1 MRKILFISL
10 LISCV
15 YEVPMLAQNDEW
27 KNPKVNSVN
36 REAMNTDFFAYSS
49 VKEAQE
55 GIKENST
62 NYLSLNGY
70 WKFCW
75 VRNAQDR
82 PTDFFRLDF
91 NDNSWSDMPVPGMWE
106 LNGYGDPVYVNT
118 GYAWRNQFKNNPPY
132 VPEENN
138 HVGSYRKEVII
149 PQDWK
154 SKDIFIHFGS
164 VVSNIYLWVNGH
176 YVGYSEDS
184 RLEAE
189 FNLTK
194 YLKPGKNLIAF
205 QVFRWCDGTYLED
218 QDFIRYSGVA
228 RDCFLYAKNT
238 QHIKDIRVTPDLDS
252 DYKNGSL
259 DVEIDLKGSGIVD
272 IQLFNAKNEKCA
284 TATLEGK
291 SKLSTTL
298 LVENP
303 DKWNAESPAL
313 YTLFVTF
320 KRKNSIYEVI
330 PIKVGFRKIEIK
342 KSQVLV
348 NGQPVLFKG
357 VNRHEMDPDNGYF
370 VSKERMIQDIQIMKR
385 LNINAVRTSHYPNS
399 SFWYELCDLYGLYVV
414 AEANLESHGMGY
426 GEASLSKEKNYEI
439 AHLERNQRNVQRNY
453 NHPSI
458 IFWSL
463 GNEAG
468 FGPNFEKCYNW
479 VKNEDKTRP
488 VQYEQARTND
498 YTDIYCP
505 MYLGYEAAEKY
516 CLGNVDKPL
525 IQCEYAHA
533 MGNSLGGFKEY
544 WDMIRK
550 YPKYQGGFI
559 WDFVDQSPRWKT
571 KDGTMI
577 YAYGGDFNKHDAS
590 DQNFLNNGLISPDRK
605 LNPHA
610 NEVAYYYQSIWT
622 TLEDFSKGE
631 ILVYNEHFFRDLSAY
646 CLEWELLVDG
656 EVKQLG
662 TVSTLYILPQQKKK
676 IQLPIAPENLQSKG
690 ELLLN
695 VRYRLRSQEGLL
707 PAGTIVAYNQL
718 NLSPY
723 QYPELEMRNE
733 PVVNIDVVIP
743 SIKEQNKDYLMVEGR
758 DFVIE
763 FNRHNGF
770 ISKYN
775 VDNVD
780 LMDEN
785 SQLVPNFW
793 RAPTDNDFGANL
805 QVKYAVWKNPEIILD
820 SMSWGVENGMAV
832 IRSIH
837 KMESVQSVLK
847 IEYVINNEGTVK
859 ISQKI
864 STNKNAEIPN
874 MFRFGM
880 KMKMPKQFNELEY
893 YGRGPV
899 ENYSDRNNS
908 ALVGKYRQYVSEQFY
923 PYIRPQETGTR
934 TDLRWWT
941 VLDISGNGLKFI
953 SDEPFSASAL
963 SYTIESLDDGAY
975 KRQSHSSEIAKDRST
990 NLCIDKKQMGL
1001 GCVDSWGQLPLP
1013 EYQVPYQDYEF
1024 DFIMLPIKNKL
1035 NN

>member
-590 DQNFLNNGLISPDRK
+590 DQNFLDNGLISPDRK

>member
-1 MRKILFISL
+1 
-10 LISCV
+10 
-15 YEVPMLAQNDEW
+15 
-27 KNPKVNSVN
+27 
-36 REAMNTDFFAYSS
+36 
-49 VKEAQE
+49 
-55 GIKENST
+55 
-62 NYLSLNGY
+62 
-70 WKFCW
+70 
-75 VRNAQDR
+75 
-82 PTDFFRLDF
+82 
-91 NDNSWSDMPVPGMWE
+91 MPVPGMWE

-590 DQNFLNNGLISPDRK
+590 DQNFLDNGLISPDRK